1 VCAEPWPS
9 EREVPCTKGQRFE
22 RMVDLRLI
30 LHLRLTAGLAG
41 WLVARR
47 DGGRHLQPGCHMHH
61 RCHHHSCQKVSV
73 TLHAPS
79 CQCLRKRTQHTHPLT
94 HSHTNTSAVAYFEL
108 ER

>member
-9 EREVPCTKGQRFE
+9 EREVPCTKGQRSE

-30 LHLRLTAGLAG
+30 LHLSTAGWLAG
-41 WLVARR
+41 WWASR

-61 RCHHHSCQKVSV
+61 RCHNHSCQKVSV

-79 CQCLRKRTQHTHPLT
+79 CQCLLQARTAHI
-94 HSHTNTSAVAYFEL
+94 HSHTHTSAVAYFEL